1 MIVKDQN
8 KIIIR
13 HDETERLRRVTRDYR
28 SERRGDGITISSFTR
43 PDRSQVIS
51 EVDDDG
57 RLLRRYRR
65 APDGREV
72 ILIDNRRSYRPD
84 RRWQID
90 SVDLPRFAVRI
101 PREKYIVEYS
111 RASDEDLYEAIAA
124 EPLDTVDRRYS
135 MEEIRW
141 NYPIRERMRRID
153 LDGINFAFGSWEI
166 TPDQLPKLERLAMA
180 IRRLLDRRP
189 DEILLIE
196 GYTDAVGS
204 EEDNLS
210 LSDRRAEAVATV
222 LSEQFDVPP
231 ENLVTQGYGE
241 QFLKVETQD
250 PERLNRRVA
259 LRRVTPFLD
268 RERS

>member
-1 MIVKDQN
+1 MQLKASDERLRQREGRSRDDLQRQRAREGTTPDHREQSKDRNRQLDRVERRPERLEDIQKQRKERVEEGRRVIEEPDRRVIVKDQN

-84 RRWQID
+84 RRWQIN

-141 NYPIRERMRRID
+141 NYP
-153 LDGINFAFGSWEI
+153 
-166 TPDQLPKLERLAMA
+166 DQGA
-180 IRRLLDRRP
+180 
-189 DEILLIE
+189 
-196 GYTDAVGS
+196 DA
-204 EEDNLS
+204 
-210 LSDRRAEAVATV
+210 SDRSR
-222 LSEQFDVPP
+222 
-231 ENLVTQGYGE
+231 
-241 QFLKVETQD
+241 
-250 PERLNRRVA
+250 
-259 LRRVTPFLD
+259 
-268 RERS
+268 

>member
-1 MIVKDQN
+1 
-8 KIIIR
+8 
-13 HDETERLRRVTRDYR
+13 
-28 SERRGDGITISSFTR
+28 
-43 PDRSQVIS
+43 
-51 EVDDDG
+51 
-57 RLLRRYRR
+57 
-65 APDGREV
+65 
-72 ILIDNRRSYRPD
+72 
-84 RRWQID
+84 
-90 SVDLPRFAVRI
+90 
-101 PREKYIVEYS
+101 
-111 RASDEDLYEAIAA
+111 
-124 EPLDTVDRRYS
+124 
-135 MEEIRW
+135 
-141 NYPIRERMRRID
+141 MRRID
-153 LDGINFAFGSWEI
+153 LDDINFAFGSWEI

-189 DEILLIE
+189 DEILSSRV
-196 GYTDAVGS
+196 TDAVGS